1 MYCPA
6 IASVSLAVEGGVSLV
21 GPHCP
26 GTVRLFCEGVELTTL
41 RWSYNGIDYVIGSFD
56 PGSNSPSSKT
66 PSNVA
71 FVDLQLT
78 KVISTTIFRGLANF
92 SSILTADL
100 VQLQQQNITSIV
112 CGDPGAMAV
121 APVGVQ
127 MLQPSIPRSPN
138 ITTVTATYQS
148 GILNRIKVTW
158 GKLVSW

>member
-1 MYCPA
+1 M
-6 IASVSLAVEGGVSLV
+6 
-21 GPHCP
+21 
-26 GTVRLFCEGVELTTL
+26 ELTTL
-41 RWSYNGIDYVIGSFD
+41 RWSYNGIDEVIGSFD
-56 PGSNSPSSKT
+56 PRSNSPSSKT

-78 KVISTTIFRGLANF
+78 KVINTTISQDLANF
-92 SSILTADL
+92 SSVLTADL

-121 APVGVQ
+121 TPVGVQ
-127 MLQPSIPRSPN
+127 VLQPSIPRTPN

-158 GKLVSW
+158 GKLVS